1 MNTNNFFAVDAGNT
15 EIVIALIKN
24 FKIYKIDRVKIKDF
38 KKKKNIFKKFKQIKK
53 ILKLQKKIKCIIPV
67 KLKNKYPN

>member
-1 MNTNNFFAVDAGNT
+1 MNKNNFFAVDAGNT

-38 KKKKNIFKKFKQIKK
+38 KKKKIF
-53 ILKLQKKIKCIIPV
+53 
-67 KLKNKYPN
+67 LKNLNR

>member
-24 FKIYKIDRVKIKDF
+24 FKIYKIDRVKEKIL
-38 KKKKNIFKKFKQIKK
+38 KKKKIF
-53 ILKLQKKIKCIIPV
+53 
-67 KLKNKYPN
+67 LKNLNR